1 MGLLLGKPVARQTL
15 EEHQVKRL
23 ATLNGA
29 PTGLPRNVWRLR
41 HALGRQH
48 TPGAKPPRPHSRGG
62 AMGV

>member
-1 MGLLLGKPVARQTL
+1 MANQTL
-15 EEHQVKRL
+15 EAFHFRLL

>member
-1 MGLLLGKPVARQTL
+1 MGLLLGKPAARQTL

-41 HALGRQH
+41 HALGR
-48 TPGAKPPRPHSRGG
+48 
-62 AMGV
+62 